1 MDDRIIDDLNTISN
15 KAFITLQYYNYE
27 FNEEKDIKKVILRDV
42 SKIEWLVNELK
53 SYLLEETAPCALT
66 EK

>member
-1 MDDRIIDDLNTISN
+1 MDDRIVDDLQTISN
-15 KAFITLQYYNYE
+15 KAFITLQYYSYE
-27 FNEEKDIKKVILRDV
+27 FKEEPDVKKVVLGDV

-53 SYLLEETAPCALT
+53 SYLLEETAPCVHM

>member
-1 MDDRIIDDLNTISN
+1 MDDRIIDDLNAISN

-27 FNEEKDIKKVILRDV
+27 FNEEPDINKVVLRDV
-42 SKIEWLVNELK
+42 SKLESLITKLK
-53 SYLLEETAPCALT
+53 DYLLEETSCALM

>member
-1 MDDRIIDDLNTISN
+1 MDDRIIDDLQTISN
-15 KAFITLQYYNYE
+15 KAFITLQYYSYE
-27 FNEEKDIKKVILRDV
+27 FNEEPDIKKVVLRDV

-53 SYLLEETAPCALT
+53 SYLLKETASCALT

>member
-1 MDDRIIDDLNTISN
+1 MDDRITDDLNTISN

-27 FNEEKDIKKVILRDV
+27 FNEEPDINKVVLRDV
-42 SKIEWLVNELK
+42 SKLESLITKLK
-53 SYLLEETAPCALT
+53 DYLLEETSCALM

>member
-1 MDDRIIDDLNTISN
+1 MDDRIVDDLQTISN

-27 FNEEKDIKKVILRDV
+27 FNEEPNIKKVVLRDV
-42 SKIEWLVNELK
+42 YKMETLINNLK
-53 SYLLEETAPCALT
+53 AYLLEETSPCVLT

>member
-1 MDDRIIDDLNTISN
+1 MDDRIVDDLQTISN

-27 FNEEKDIKKVILRDV
+27 FNEEPDINKVVLRDV
-42 SKIEWLVNELK
+42 SKLESLITKLK
-53 SYLLEETAPCALT
+53 DYLLEETSCALM

>member
-1 MDDRIIDDLNTISN
+1 MDDRIVDDLQTISN

-27 FNEEKDIKKVILRDV
+27 FNEEEDIKKVVLRDV